1 MSGASVT
8 PNLWDRA
15 KSGLEIVALWGS
27 PLATVARAAYGTSR
41 SSMAISAAIQSL
53 PTSTIIDPLVYTLGA
68 PSLFGLLGIVMVPY
82 NLYLA
87 YQSATATGENWKTKT
102 FNVIKNVGGLG
113 MAVGSIVQTVSFI
126 WAETRPAFSWLPGF
140 QLVAALIAGTDVIVT
155 SIQLHKLK
163 KIDSYLNGITKLEDI
178 PEQYRGNIFSVET
191 AEKYLGV
198 PAIKFNEF
206 KENLKN
212 EPDGGLKVLKGRVK
226 EKLFEQRLR
235 VAAGVISIVAL
246 AILTGLAF
254 APTPV
259 APVALIA
266 LTITAYCLSGTAS
279 VLGAMAIWSN
289 VKMISPSF
297 SCTMQPTVK
306 KTIPLF
312 DKVFSSKWW
321 EKFKFAHTHQFQATA
336 VAA

>member
-8 PNLWDRA
+8 PTLWDQA
-15 KSGLEIVALWGS
+15 KRGIEIAALWGS

-53 PTSTIIDPLVYTLGA
+53 QTSSAIDPFRYLLGA
-68 PSLFGLLGIVMVPY
+68 PSLFGLIGLAMAPFH
-82 NLYLA
+82 LYSA

-113 MAVGSIVQTVSFI
+113 MAIGSIAQTVSFI

-155 SIQLHKLK
+155 GIQLHKLK
-163 KIDSYLNGITKLEDI
+163 KIDSYLNGITSLNDI

-198 PAIKFNEF
+198 PAIKFREF
-206 KENLKN
+206 QENFKK
-212 EPDGGLKVLKGRVK
+212 EPDGGLQVLKGRVK

-235 VAAGVISIVAL
+235 VAAGVISILAI
-246 AILTGLAF
+246 AILTALAF
-254 APTPV
+254 APTPI
-259 APVALIA
+259 APVALVA
-266 LTITAYCLSGTAS
+266 LTITAYCLSGTSS
-279 VLGAMAIWSN
+279 VLGIMAIVSN
-289 VKMISPSF
+289 VKLINPSF
-297 SCTMQPTVK
+297 SCILQPTVQ
-306 KTIPLF
+306 KTTPLF
-312 DKVFSSKWW
+312 ERIFYFSLW
-321 EKFKFAHTHQFQATA
+321 EKLKSTCAPQFQGTFL
-336 VAA
+336 AA

>member
-8 PNLWDRA
+8 PTLWDQA
-15 KSGLEIVALWGS
+15 KKGVEIAALWGS

-68 PSLFGLLGIVMVPY
+68 PSLFGLLGVVMVPY
-82 NLYLA
+82 HLYLA

-113 MAVGSIVQTVSFI
+113 MAIGSIVQTVSFI

-140 QLVAALIAGTDVIVT
+140 QMVAALIAGTDVIVT
-155 SIQLHKLK
+155 GIQLHKLK
-163 KIDSYLNGITKLEDI
+163 KIDSYLNGLTSLNDI

-206 KENLKN
+206 KENLKK
-212 EPDGGLKVLKGRVK
+212 EPDGGLTVLKGRVK

-246 AILTGLAF
+246 VILTGLAF
-254 APTPV
+254 APTPI
-259 APVALIA
+259 APVAIVA
-266 LTITAYCLSGTAS
+266 LTITAYCLSGTS
-279 VLGAMAIWSN
+279 SFLGIMAIRSN
-289 VKMISPSF
+289 VKLINPLF
-297 SCTMQPTVK
+297 SCTVEPAVK

-312 DKVFSSKWW
+312 DRLFSPALR
-321 EKFKFAHTHQFQATA
+321 EKFKFPHSNPFQAA
-336 VAA
+336 SVAA